1 MYDQRIKDQTN
12 EQWLTDHSGVN
23 DMGLTVKNDGG
34 NFTPAPAG
42 NHVAICYGV
51 LDLGTQ
57 HNDAFTY
64 EGKTV
69 PASDR
74 PQILVMWEFPHEKVE
89 IEGEQKPA
97 TISHFYNASFNEK
110 ATLRLH
116 LEAWR
121 GRQFSEEELCGF
133 DISALLGKSCMVN
146 VVHKENGKAKV
157 AGVAAMV
164 KGMDVPD
171 VTNTL
176 VSFDMDNYDQA
187 VFDSISE
194 GIQNIIKRSP
204 EWQALNQ
211 PTSGFRQA
219 ETSPQDQQGG
229 WEDDKDIPF

>member
-1 MYDQRIKDQTN
+1 
-12 EQWLTDHSGVN
+12 
-23 DMGLTVKNDGG
+23 MGLKLKDDGG

-57 HNDAFTY
+57 HNDAFNY
-64 EGKTV
+64 EGKAV
-69 PASDR
+69 PASDK
-74 PQILVMWEFPHEKVE
+74 PQILLMFEFPHEMIE
-89 IEGEQKPA
+89 IEGETKPA
-97 TISHFYNASFNEK
+97 MISHFYNASFNEK

-133 DISALLGKSCMVN
+133 DISALLGKPCMVN
-146 VVHKENGKAKV
+146 VVHKENGKAKI
-157 AGVAAMV
+157 AGIAAMV
-164 KGMDVPD
+164 KGMEVPA

-187 VFDSISE
+187 VFDKISE

-211 PTSGFRQA
+211 PKEGFRSNDPAGDNA
-219 ETSPQDQQGG
+219 EPPPF
-229 WEDDKDIPF
+229 EDSDLDSVPF